1 MYAITGLFKGHL
13 FDLPFY
19 WFLEMRYIK
28 RELWDSW
35 GGGGSKVVGRG
46 MEISLELFLE
56 AVFERKSNSWD
67 VRTF

>member
-35 GGGGSKVVGRG
+35 GGGGGGWGGGQFSG
-46 MEISLELFLE
+46 S
-56 AVFERKSNSWD
+56 
-67 VRTF
+67 

>member
-35 GGGGSKVVGRG
+35 GGGGVFRSLAGEWG
-46 MEISLELFLE
+46 MEISLKLFLE
-56 AVFERKSNSWD
+56 AVF
-67 VRTF
+67 

>member
-35 GGGGSKVVGRG
+35 GGGGGVLR
-46 MEISLELFLE
+46 SLAGEWKFHLSYF
-56 AVFERKSNSWD
+56 
-67 VRTF
+67 

>member
-35 GGGGSKVVGRG
+35 GGGGGGLR
-46 MEISLELFLE
+46 SLAGEWKFHLSYF
-56 AVFERKSNSWD
+56 
-67 VRTF
+67 

>member
-35 GGGGSKVVGRG
+35 GGGGGVLSRWPGNGNFTYVIFRG
-46 MEISLELFLE
+46 CILTE
-56 AVFERKSNSWD
+56 V
-67 VRTF
+67 